1 MKLPELAIK
10 NQQFVYVLIVLALF
24 IGIRSFVSMPK
35 SEDPFLSLP
44 NYTIIA
50 VYPGTSPEDME
61 ELVADPIEEVIDE
74 LNEITEIRTEISNG
88 LVVMQVEAEFGIDYD
103 DKYDEILAE
112 VNTVRNE
119 LPSNLYSLEV
129 SQFKP
134 EERVVIQQFALVSE
148 AASFQQLHDVA
159 EDLEEE
165 IEQLAF
171 VKKTEI
177 EAFPIEEI
185 RVSVD
190 FQKMAQLGIPLRQVL
205 GILQGDN
212 ANIPGGD
219 IAAGNLSF
227 NIQSTGGY
235 ESLEDISNTA
245 IRSSGGQI
253 VYLRDFAEVTHDYED
268 ERWKARFNG
277 QRCLYVNVYQKR
289 NTSILNLSDE
299 LKLVAA
305 SFQETLPAE
314 VQLVTAFE
322 QAPAVEAR
330 ISDFVNNLLQGIVL
344 VGVIIALFLG
354 WRPALVVMTVIPLS
368 IVLAITVLDF
378 SGYALQQISIAA
390 LVIALGLLVDNA
402 IVVIENIVR
411 FQREGY
417 SLREAAAKGT
427 QEVGYAI
434 VSSTFTTVLAFAPLA
449 LLSSGP
455 GEFLR
460 TLPLTVIYAL
470 LASLILAL
478 AFTPIITSRVLRPSA
493 KQSKLT
499 TNGLRSEGTWI
510 SRQID
515 RLIARIYR
523 PSVDFALRRGWI
535 PVVTGVLLLAGAGA
549 LFPSIGVSFFPTAD
563 KSLLLVSIDLP
574 YSANMIRTEQA
585 VRYVE
590 EVLDTTD
597 YVQSYTVNIG
607 HGNPQVYYNRI
618 PEEYKKYHG
627 EVLINFKEWD
637 PATFYATLGQ
647 LRDAFRQ
654 YSDARI
660 TFRELTNGAPFEAPV
675 EILLLGDNLDTLKRI
690 GYDIEDIIRR
700 TPGTQDVDNPM
711 ALAKTDIKVAV
722 NRDKASIYNISLLD
736 LDQTVRASL
745 NGIQVDE
752 VVLAEDDETY
762 PMVVRIPFT
771 DEPTLD
777 DFGRV
782 YLARSDG
789 QSVPLRQVADMEFKA
804 EYAKISHFNTTRSLG
819 ITANVDDPNRTK
831 DITEAIIPALESY
844 EWPEGYSYY
853 IGGEYETQQESF
865 GDLGTLLAVALL
877 GIFAILVLQFRSLVQ
892 PLIIFSAIPL
902 AVTGSFVAL
911 FITGWSFSFFAFVG
925 FISLVG
931 IVVNNSIIL
940 VDYTNQLMREGL
952 DKTTAIRQAS
962 ERRFTP
968 IVLTTLTTILGLIPL
983 TFSGT
988 NLWSPLGWTLIGGL
1002 VSSMLLTLI
1011 IVPVL
1016 YNWFTK
1022 EIKQEAIA
1030 Q

>member
-24 IGIRSFVSMPK
+24 IGIRSFISMPK

-44 NYTIIA
+44 SYTIIA

-74 LNEITEIRTEISNG
+74 LDEITEIRTEISNG

-103 DKYDEILAE
+103 EKYDEILAE
-112 VNTVRNE
+112 VNTIRSE
-119 LPSNLYSLEV
+119 LPQNLYSLEV
-129 SQFKP
+129 NQYKP
-134 EERVVIQQFALVSE
+134 EERVVIQQFALISE
-148 AASFQQLHDVA
+148 TATFQQLHDVA

-177 EAFPIEEI
+177 EAFPVEEVRI
-185 RVSVD
+185 SVD

-205 GILQGDN
+205 GVLQGDN

-219 IAAGNLSF
+219 IASGNLSF

-245 IRSSGGQI
+245 IRSSGNQI
-253 VYLRDFAEVTHDYED
+253 VYLRDFAEVTREYED

-277 QRCLYVNVYQKR
+277 QRCLYVSVFQKR
-289 NTSILNLSDE
+289 STSILALSEE
-299 LKLVAA
+299 LNAVTA

-314 VQLVTAFE
+314 VQLETAFE

-368 IVLAITVLDF
+368 IILAITTLDF
-378 SGYALQQISIAA
+378 TSYALQQISIAA

-411 FQREGY
+411 FRREGY

-434 VSSTFTTVLAFAPLA
+434 VSSTLTTVLAFAPLA

-478 AFTPIITSRVLRPSA
+478 AFTPIITSQVLPNTS
-493 KQSKLT
+493 KQK
-499 TNGLRSEGTWI
+499 NTWV
-510 SRQID
+510 SRRID
-515 RLIARIYR
+515 RLVARAYR
-523 PSVDFALRRGWI
+523 PTVDFALRRGWI
-535 PVVTGVLLLAGAGA
+535 PVVVGVLLLAGAGA

-563 KSLLLVSIDLP
+563 KNLLLVSVDLP
-574 YSANMIRTEQA
+574 YSANMDRTERA

-590 EVLDTTD
+590 NVLDTTD
-597 YVQSYTVNIG
+597 YVQSYTINVG

-627 EVLINFKEWD
+627 EVLINFKAWD

-647 LRDAFRQ
+647 LRDAFGQ

-660 TFRELTNGAPFEAPV
+660 TFRELSNGAPFEAPV
-675 EILLLGDNLDTLKRI
+675 EIL
-690 GYDIEDIIRR
+690 
-700 TPGTQDVDNPM
+700 
-711 ALAKTDIKVAV
+711 
-722 NRDKASIYNISLLD
+722 
-736 LDQTVRASL
+736 
-745 NGIQVDE
+745 
-752 VVLAEDDETY
+752 
-762 PMVVRIPFT
+762 
-771 DEPTLD
+771 
-777 DFGRV
+777 
-782 YLARSDG
+782 
-789 QSVPLRQVADMEFKA
+789 
-804 EYAKISHFNTTRSLG
+804 
-819 ITANVDDPNRTK
+819 
-831 DITEAIIPALESY
+831 
-844 EWPEGYSYY
+844 
-853 IGGEYETQQESF
+853 
-865 GDLGTLLAVALL
+865 
-877 GIFAILVLQFRSLVQ
+877 
-892 PLIIFSAIPL
+892 
-902 AVTGSFVAL
+902 
-911 FITGWSFSFFAFVG
+911 
-925 FISLVG
+925 
-931 IVVNNSIIL
+931 
-940 VDYTNQLMREGL
+940 
-952 DKTTAIRQAS
+952 
-962 ERRFTP
+962 
-968 IVLTTLTTILGLIPL
+968 
-983 TFSGT
+983 
-988 NLWSPLGWTLIGGL
+988 
-1002 VSSMLLTLI
+1002 
-1011 IVPVL
+1011 
-1016 YNWFTK
+1016 
-1022 EIKQEAIA
+1022 
-1030 Q
+1030 

>member
-61 ELVADPIEEVIDE
+61 ELVADPIEGVIDE
-74 LNEITEIRTEISNG
+74 LDEITEIRTDISNG

-103 DKYDEILAE
+103 DKYDEILNE
-112 VNTVRNE
+112 VNIIRNE
-119 LPSNLYSLEV
+119 LPENLYSLEV
-129 SQFKP
+129 EQFKP
-134 EERVVIQQFALVSE
+134 EDRVVIQQFALVSE
-148 AASFQQLHDVA
+148 SASFQQLHDVA
-159 EDLEEE
+159 EDLEEQLEE
-165 IEQLAF
+165 IDF
-171 VKKTEI
+171 VKKVAI
-177 EAFPIEEI
+177 EAFPVEEI

-205 GILQGDN
+205 GVLQGDN

-219 IAAGNLSF
+219 IASGNLSF

-245 IRSSGGQI
+245 IRSSNNQI
-253 VYLRDFAEVTHDYED
+253 VYLRDFAEVTRDYED
-268 ERWKARFNG
+268 ERWMARFNG
-277 QRCLYVNVYQKR
+277 QLCLYVNVFQKR
-289 NTSILNLSDE
+289 GTSILTLSEE
-299 LKLVAA
+299 LNEVAA
-305 SFQETLPAE
+305 SFQESLPAE
-314 VQLVTAFE
+314 VQLATAFE

-368 IVLAITVLDF
+368 IILAITTLDF
-378 SGYALQQISIAA
+378 TNYALQQISIAA

-411 FQREGY
+411 FRRDGY

-434 VSSTFTTVLAFAPLA
+434 VSSTLTTVLAFAPLA

-460 TLPLTVIYAL
+460 TLPLTVIFAL
-470 LASLILAL
+470 IASLLLAL
-478 AFTPIITSRVLRPSA
+478 AFTPIITSRVLSSTSTG
-493 KQSKLT
+493 KS
-499 TNGLRSEGTWI
+499 TWVSQRIDWLI
-510 SRQID
+510 SR
-515 RLIARIYR
+515 LYR
-523 PSVDFALRRGWI
+523 PSINFALKRGWI
-535 PVVTGVLLLAGAGA
+535 PVVAGVLLLGGAGA

-563 KSLLLVSIDLP
+563 KSLLLVSVDLP
-574 YSANMIRTEQA
+574 YSANMERTEQA

-590 EVLDTTD
+590 DVLDTTD
-597 YVQSYTVNIG
+597 YVESYTINVG

-618 PEEYKKYHG
+618 PEEYKKHHG
-627 EVLINFKEWD
+627 EVMINFKEWD

-647 LRDAFRQ
+647 LRNAFAQ

-660 TFRELTNGAPFEAPV
+660 TFRELKNGAPFEAPV
-675 EILLLGDNLDTLKRI
+675 EILLLGDNLDALKSI
-690 GYDIEDIIRR
+690 GYDIEEIIRSS
-700 TPGTQDVDNPM
+700 PGTQDVDNPM
-711 ALAKTDIKVAV
+711 ALAKTDVKVAV
-722 NRDKASIYNISLLD
+722 NRDKASLYGISLLN

-752 VVLAEDDETY
+752 VVLEEDDETY
-762 PMVVRIPFT
+762 PMVVRIPFA

-782 YLARSDG
+782 YLARDDG
-789 QSVPLRQVADMEFKA
+789 QSVPLRQVADVEFKA

-819 ITANVDDPNRTK
+819 ITANVDDPDRTK
-831 DITEAIIPALESY
+831 DITEAIIPALDSY
-844 EWPEGYSYY
+844 DWPEGYSYY

-952 DKTTAIRQAS
+952 DKATAIRQAS

-983 TFSGT
+983 TVSGT

-1002 VSSMLLTLI
+1002 ISSMLLTLI

-1016 YNWFTK
+1016 YNWLTK
-1022 EIKQEAIA
+1022 ENKQEAVV
-1030 Q
+1030 

>member
-24 IGIRSFVSMPK
+24 IGIRSFISMPK

-44 NYTIIA
+44 SYTIIA

-74 LNEITEIRTEISNG
+74 LDEITEIRTEISNG

-103 DKYDEILAE
+103 EKYDEILAE
-112 VNTVRNE
+112 VNTIRSE
-119 LPSNLYSLEV
+119 LPQNLYSLEV
-129 SQFKP
+129 NQYKP
-134 EERVVIQQFALVSE
+134 EERVVIQQFALISE
-148 AASFQQLHDVA
+148 TATFQQLHDVA

-177 EAFPIEEI
+177 EAFPVEEVRI
-185 RVSVD
+185 SVD

-205 GILQGDN
+205 GVLQGDN

-219 IAAGNLSF
+219 IASGNLSF

-245 IRSSGGQI
+245 IRSSGNQI
-253 VYLRDFAEVTHDYED
+253 VYLRDFAEVTREYED

-277 QRCLYVNVYQKR
+277 QRCLYVSVFQKR
-289 NTSILNLSDE
+289 STSILALSEE
-299 LKLVAA
+299 LNAVTA

-314 VQLVTAFE
+314 VQLETAFE

-368 IVLAITVLDF
+368 IILAITTLDF
-378 SGYALQQISIAA
+378 TSYALQQISIAA

-411 FQREGY
+411 FRREGY

-434 VSSTFTTVLAFAPLA
+434 VSSTLTTVLAFAPLA

-478 AFTPIITSRVLRPSA
+478 AFTPIITSQVLPNTS
-493 KQSKLT
+493 KQK
-499 TNGLRSEGTWI
+499 NTWV
-510 SRQID
+510 SRRID
-515 RLIARIYR
+515 RLVARAYR
-523 PSVDFALRRGWI
+523 PTVDFALRRGWI
-535 PVVTGVLLLAGAGA
+535 PVVVGVLLLAGAGA

-563 KSLLLVSIDLP
+563 KNLLLVSVDLP
-574 YSANMIRTEQA
+574 YSANMDRTERA

-590 EVLDTTD
+590 NVLDTTD
-597 YVQSYTVNIG
+597 YVQSYTINVG

-627 EVLINFKEWD
+627 EVLINFKAWD

-647 LRDAFRQ
+647 LRDAFGQ

-660 TFRELTNGAPFEAPV
+660 TFRELSNGAPFEAPV

-711 ALAKTDIKVAV
+711 ALAKTDVKVAV
-722 NRDKASIYNISLLD
+722 NRDKASLYNISLLD

-752 VVLAEDDETY
+752 VVLEEDDETY
-762 PMVVRIPFT
+762 PMVVRIPFA
-771 DEPTLD
+771 DKPTLD

-782 YLARSDG
+782 YLARDDG
-789 QSVPLRQVADMEFKA
+789 QSVPLRQVADVEFKA

-819 ITANVDDPNRTK
+819 ITANVNDPERTK
-831 DITEAIIPALESY
+831 DITEAIIPALDSY
-844 EWPEGYSYY
+844 DWPEGYSYY
-853 IGGEYETQQESF
+853 VGGEYETQQESF

-940 VDYTNQLMREGL
+940 VDYTNQLIREGMN
-952 DKTTAIRQAS
+952 KATAIRQAS

-983 TFSGT
+983 TVSGT

-1022 EIKQEAIA
+1022 ENKPEPVTQ
-1030 Q
+1030 

>member
-10 NQQFVYVLIVLALF
+10 NQQFVYVLVILALF
-24 IGIRSFVSMPK
+24 IGIRSFISMPK
-35 SEDPFLSLP
+35 AEDPFLSLP

-61 ELVADPIEEVIDE
+61 ELVADPLEEVIDE
-74 LNEITEIRTEISNG
+74 LDEITEIRTEISNG
-88 LVVMQVEAEFGIDYD
+88 LVVIQVQAEFGIDYNE
-103 DKYDEILAE
+103 KYDDILNE
-112 VNTVRNE
+112 VNIIRNE
-119 LPSNLYSLEV
+119 LPENLYSLEV
-129 SQFKP
+129 NQFKP

-148 AASFQQLHDVA
+148 TATFQQLHDVA
-159 EDLEEE
+159 EDFEEKL
-165 IEQLAF
+165 EQLDF
-171 VKKTEI
+171 VKKTEV
-177 EAFPIEEI
+177 EAYPVEEI

-190 FQKMAQLGIPLRQVL
+190 FQKMAQLSIPLRQVL
-205 GILQGDN
+205 GVLQGDN

-219 IAAGNLSF
+219 ISSGNLSF
-227 NIQSTGGY
+227 SIQSTGGY

-245 IRSSGGQI
+245 VRSSNNQI
-253 VYLRDFAEVTHDYED
+253 VYLRDFAEVTHEYED
-268 ERWKARFNG
+268 ERWAARFNG
-277 QRCLYVNVYQKR
+277 QRCIYVNVFQKR
-289 NTSILNLSDE
+289 STSILALSNE
-299 LKLVAA
+299 LNAA
-305 SFQETLPAE
+305 AESFQETLPAE
-314 VQLVTAFE
+314 VQLATAFE

-368 IVLAITVLDF
+368 IILAITTLDF
-378 SGYALQQISIAA
+378 TNYALQQISIAA

-411 FQREGY
+411 FRRDGY
-417 SLREAAAKGT
+417 SLLEAAAKGT

-434 VSSTFTTVLAFAPLA
+434 VSSTLTTVLAFAPLS

-460 TLPLTVIYAL
+460 TLPLTVIFAL
-470 LASLILAL
+470 LASLVLAL
-478 AFTPIITSRVLRPSA
+478 AFTPIITSQVLS
-493 KQSKLT
+493 SKSI
-499 TNGLRSEGTWI
+499 GKGTWI
-510 SRQID
+510 SHQID
-515 RLIARIYR
+515 HFVSRFYR
-523 PSVDFALRRGWI
+523 PAVNFALRRGWV
-535 PVVTGVLLLAGAGA
+535 PVVVGVLMLAGAGA

-563 KSLLLVSIDLP
+563 KSLLLVSVDLP
-574 YSANMIRTEQA
+574 YSANLERTEQA

-590 EVLDTTD
+590 EVLDTTE
-597 YVQSYTVNIG
+597 YIKNYTVNVG

-627 EVLINFKEWD
+627 EVVINFKEWE
-637 PATFYATLGQ
+637 PAKFYATLGQ
-647 LRDAFRQ
+647 LRNAFAQ

-660 TFRELTNGAPFEAPV
+660 TFRELKNGAPFEAPV
-675 EILLLGDNLDTLKRI
+675 EILLLGDNLDTLQRI
-690 GYDIEDIIRR
+690 GYDIEKVIRSA
-700 TPGTQDVDNPM
+700 PGTQDVDNPM
-711 ALAKTDIKVAV
+711 ALAKTDVKVAV
-722 NRDKASIYNISLLD
+722 NRDKASLYNISLLD

-752 VVLAEDDETY
+752 VVLEEDDETY
-762 PMVVRIPFT
+762 PLVVRIPFA

-782 YLARSDG
+782 YLSRDDG
-789 QSVPLRQVADMEFKA
+789 QSVPLRQVADVEFKA

-819 ITANVDDPNRTK
+819 ITANVDDPDRTK
-831 DITEAIIPALESY
+831 DITESIIPALDSY
-844 EWPEGYSYY
+844 DWPEGYSYY

-865 GDLGTLLAVALL
+865 GDLGILLAVAML

-911 FITGWSFSFFAFVG
+911 FITSWSFSFFAFVG

-952 DKTTAIRQAS
+952 DKATAIRQAS

-983 TFSGT
+983 TVSGT
-988 NLWSPLGWTLIGGL
+988 SLWSPLGWTLIGGL

-1022 EIKQEAIA
+1022 ENKTEPIA

>member
-44 NYTIIA
+44 SYTIIA

-61 ELVADPIEEVIDE
+61 ELVADPIEDVVDE
-74 LNEITEIRTEISNG
+74 LDEITEIRTDISNG

-103 DKYDEILAE
+103 EKYDEILNE
-112 VNTVRNE
+112 VNTIRNE
-119 LPSNLYSLEV
+119 LPENLYSLEV
-129 SQFKP
+129 EQFKP
-134 EERVVIQQFALVSE
+134 EDRVVIQQFALVSE
-148 AASFQQLHDVA
+148 SATFQQLYDVA
-159 EDLEEE
+159 EDLEKQL
-165 IEQLAF
+165 EQIDF
-171 VKKTEI
+171 VKKAEVD
-177 EAFPIEEI
+177 AYPVEEI

-190 FQKMAQLGIPLRQVL
+190 FQKMAQLNIPLRQVL
-205 GILQGDN
+205 GALQGDN

-219 IAAGNLSF
+219 IASGNLSF

-245 IRSSGGQI
+245 IRSSGNQI
-253 VYLRDFAEVTHDYED
+253 VYLRDFAEVAHDYED
-268 ERWKARFNG
+268 DRWMARFNG
-277 QRCLYVNVYQKR
+277 QRCIFINVYQKR
-289 NTSILNLSDE
+289 STSILALSEE
-299 LKLVAA
+299 LNATAA
-305 SFQETLPAE
+305 TFRETLPSGMGLE
-314 VQLVTAFE
+314 TAFE

-330 ISDFVNNLLQGIVL
+330 ISEFVNNLLQGILL
-344 VGVIIALFLG
+344 VGVIIGLFLG
-354 WRPALVVMTVIPLS
+354 WRPSLVVITVIPLS
-368 IVLAITVLDF
+368 IILAITMLDF
-378 SGYALQQISIAA
+378 TNYALQQISIAA

-411 FQREGY
+411 FRQDGY
-417 SLREAAAKGT
+417 SLAEAAAKGT

-434 VSSTFTTVLAFAPLA
+434 VSSTFTTVLAFAPLS

-460 TLPLTVIYAL
+460 TLPLTVIFAL
-470 LASLILAL
+470 LASLLLAL
-478 AFTPIITSRVLRPSA
+478 AFTPIVTSRVMSSNA
-493 KQSKLT
+493 KSKSTWL
-499 TNGLRSEGTWI
+499 NSRIEGFI
-510 SRQID
+510 SQF
-515 RLIARIYR
+515 YR
-523 PSVDFALRRGWI
+523 PAVNFALRRGWL
-535 PVVTGVLLLAGAGA
+535 PVVVGVLLLVGAGA

-563 KSLLLVSIDLP
+563 KSLLLVSVDLP
-574 YSANMIRTEQA
+574 YSANMKRTEKA
-585 VRYVE
+585 VNYIE
-590 EVLDTTD
+590 DILDTTT
-597 YVQSYTVNIG
+597 YVQNYTVNVG

-627 EVLINFKEWD
+627 EVMINFKDWD
-637 PATFYATLGQ
+637 PPTFYKTLAQ
-647 LRDAFRQ
+647 LRNAFSR
-654 YSDARI
+654 YPDARI
-660 TFRELTNGAPFEAPV
+660 TFRELKNGAPFKAPI

-690 GYDIEDIIRR
+690 GYDIEEVIRAS
-700 TPGTQDVDNPM
+700 PGALDVDNPM
-711 ALAKTDIKVAV
+711 ALAKTDVKVMV
-722 NRDKASIYNISLLD
+722 NRDKASLYNISLLD

-752 VVLAEDDETY
+752 VVLEEDDETY
-762 PMVVRIPFT
+762 PLVVRIPFT
-771 DEPTLD
+771 QEPSLD

-782 YLARSDG
+782 YLARNDG
-789 QSVPLRQVADMEFKA
+789 QSVPLRQVADVEFKA
-804 EYAKISHFNTTRSLG
+804 EYAKISHFNTTRSLA
-819 ITANVDDPNRTK
+819 ITANVDDPERTK
-831 DITEAIIPALESY
+831 DITEAIIPALDSY
-844 EWPEGYSYY
+844 NWPTGYGYH

-865 GDLGTLLAVALL
+865 GDLGILLAVAML

-911 FITGWSFSFFAFVG
+911 YITGWSFSFFAFVG

-940 VDYTNQLMREGL
+940 VDYTNQLMREGI
-952 DKTTAIRQAS
+952 DKGTAIRRAS

-983 TFSGT
+983 TVAGT

-1016 YNWFTK
+1016 YNWFTPESK
-1022 EIKQEAIA
+1022 HAFVKGDSR
-1030 Q
+1030 